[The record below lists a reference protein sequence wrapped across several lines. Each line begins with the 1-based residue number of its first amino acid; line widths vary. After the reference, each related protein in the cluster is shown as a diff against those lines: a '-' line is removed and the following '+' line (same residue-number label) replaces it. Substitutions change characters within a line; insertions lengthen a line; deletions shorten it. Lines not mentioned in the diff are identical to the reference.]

1 MLALS
6 DVPFTAVPARIGEP
20 AGGKKPMVVVVAS
33 GGGIRAAAWTFLVL
47 SELEARFAEEGI
59 PFPYHVRLI
68 CGASGG
74 MFGASYYVTS
84 LRGPGEM
91 SWGDDRRQEMVGTG
105 GSTS

>member
-1 MLALS
+1 
-6 DVPFTAVPARIGEP
+6 
-20 AGGKKPMVVVVAS
+20 MVVVVAS

-47 SELEARFAEEGI
+47 TELEARFAEEGI

-84 LRGPGEM
+84 LRGP
-91 SWGDDRRQEMVGTG
+91 RAR
-105 GSTS
+105 